1 MKIKVCGITNCSD
14 IYALTAM
21 NIDFMGFIFYE
32 KSPRYALQHL
42 SLKNIKA
49 ITTPKKV
56 GVFVNEKTEN
66 MVKIV
71 QEASLDMIQL
81 HGDENEAQIR
91 QLSKAFEGKIDL
103 IKAVRIGKQTITE
116 LQHQINNLPEVINAI
131 LFDTDSENYGGT
143 GKAFSWQILD
153 QLEITKPYFLS
164 GGISLENHKH
174 AEALV
179 NQPFAVDVNSKF
191 ELSPGKKD
199 LSTLEI
205 LIKNLNKDEKI

>member
-1 MKIKVCGITNCSD
+1 MKIKVCGVTNCND
-14 IYALTAM
+14 IHALTAM

-42 SLKNIKA
+42 SLNSIKA
-49 ITTPKKV
+49 ITTTKKV

-66 MVKIV
+66 IVQIV

-81 HGDENEAQIR
+81 HGDENDVQIQ
-91 QLSKAFEGKIDL
+91 QLSKTFEGKIDL
-103 IKAVRIGKQTITE
+103 IKAVRIGKQTTAV
-116 LQHQINNLPEVINAI
+116 LQHQINSLPEGISAI

-164 GGISLENHKH
+164 GGISLENHKYYKC
-174 AEALV
+174 LV
-179 NQPFAVDVNSKF
+179 NQPFALDVNSKF
-191 ELSPGKKD
+191 ELSPGKKN
-199 LSTLEI
+199 LSALEI
-205 LIKNLNKDEKI
+205 LIENLNK